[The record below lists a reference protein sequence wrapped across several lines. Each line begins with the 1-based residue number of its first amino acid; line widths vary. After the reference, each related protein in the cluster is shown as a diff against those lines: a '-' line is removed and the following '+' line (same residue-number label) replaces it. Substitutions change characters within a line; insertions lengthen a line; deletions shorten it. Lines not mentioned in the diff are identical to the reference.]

1 MEGNKLAFQNEMSQI
16 NRELETIYA
25 LDKINSELRKFNWIF
40 LHPYSHGIDVEH
52 IGKLISDSDKAEE
65 AISNFFATRFLDL
78 RTTIHFIEGF
88 YKKRPFLKDYVA
100 SIEESVLLCLQKDFK
115 GAINILLPVIEGTL
129 RKYLISRLGD
139 QQKTE
144 IKISKLLK
152 SIDILTD
159 EYMELQKR
167 YLKDQYRLLIE
178 TNNYFDLN
186 QEAQILKKKRLYFEL
201 WMKQLRIYLE
211 NNLYLDTRN
220 GNTIDTF
227 NRHIIF
233 HALEDNI
240 DFSFSNYLRLFN
252 CVNFLSWAI
261 GLTNEDCSILPDSDD
276 NVVND
281 KWIDF
286 LRILIVS
293 EATSEVKS
301 RIYGKSL
308 GSFKN
313 YLQEMDRT
321 IVNIYKTEETIRKE
335 LSRFDAL
342 MKDRRF
348 VANTVSRVF
357 KNGMFYMKL
366 SRALKNIGK

>member
-178 TNNYFDLN
+178 TNNYFGV
-186 QEAQILKKKRLYFEL
+186 A
-201 WMKQLRIYLE
+201 
-211 NNLYLDTRN
+211 
-220 GNTIDTF
+220 TF
-227 NRHIIF
+227 
-233 HALEDNI
+233 
-240 DFSFSNYLRLFN
+240 
-252 CVNFLSWAI
+252 VWTLS
-261 GLTNEDCSILPDSDD
+261 
-276 NVVND
+276 
-281 KWIDF
+281 
-286 LRILIVS
+286 
-293 EATSEVKS
+293 
-301 RIYGKSL
+301 
-308 GSFKN
+308 
-313 YLQEMDRT
+313 
-321 IVNIYKTEETIRKE
+321 
-335 LSRFDAL
+335 
-342 MKDRRF
+342 
-348 VANTVSRVF
+348 
-357 KNGMFYMKL
+357 
-366 SRALKNIGK
+366 